1 MNLKKTVATT
11 DGHEWARIIV
21 GRVRH
26 SVRAIC
32 EIAGDGTHGRQR
44 FGLRWQSAATTPL
57 SVRLVTSQS
66 GVALRFPPQS
76 KICGCGASR
85 AGFIRVH
92 SWLTLFL
99 LVLFAPAIRAQNAPH
114 IGYVYP
120 AGGRQGTTFL
130 ITVGGQFP
138 SGITNFAV
146 VMDGDLARAK
156 VVAYD
161 RPLKPMEQQ
170 AMKEELN
177 RYQEKRKSGERL
189 TEMDLTRLEEIKRLL
204 TQFGR
209 RPANPAISEFMTLQL
224 TLATNLAPGDHE
236 IRMRTPGGLSNPL
249 KICVGLLPETT
260 RPDWKA
266 LPKDRGGMDP
276 ALPPPTEATVTL
288 PVTLNGQIV
297 PGGADRYHFW
307 ARQGQQLVI
316 AVEARQL
323 IPYLADAVPG
333 WFEAVLT
340 IYDPKGKTLASEER
354 FRFKPDPVIHFEVP
368 ANGTY
373 TVEIHDSLYRGRED
387 FVYRMTIGELPFVTG
402 IFPPGGKAGEKTS
415 VALTGWNLPE
425 KSLER
430 DNVEAGIT
438 SLKGENFN
446 VVPFAVDDL
455 PECLEQE
462 PNDSRETAQLVTLPV
477 IINGRID
484 HPGDWDVFRFEGRT
498 GDPVVADVD
507 ARRLDSPLDSV
518 IKLTDAAGKQLA
530 FNDDFEDKGS
540 GLNTHHADS
549 YFSTVLPTNGTYY
562 LWLGDAQQKGGP
574 EYSYRLRL
582 SPPQP
587 DFALRVVPSSLNVRA
602 GGSVPLTVYAL
613 RKDGLTNQI
622 TLALDGA
629 PAGFKL
635 TGASVPAGQNQ
646 VQVTLTAPAT
656 EQAEPVSLSLQ
667 GSAAVQGQ
675 MRKRK
680 AVPAEDMM
688 QAFAYRHLV
697 PARELEVAVLKR
709 PPPRATM
716 TILSGS
722 PVRVPPGATA
732 RIEVGLPGARI
743 AERAQFE
750 LSNPPDGITIQSA
763 SPVRDGVEIVLQTD
777 AAKVKPG
784 LKGNLIINGY
794 AARPAETNA
803 AKSKGNNNQ
812 RMPLGAL
819 PAIPFEI
826 IPPP

>member
-1 MNLKKTVATT
+1 M
-11 DGHEWARIIV
+11 
-21 GRVRH
+21 
-26 SVRAIC
+26 
-32 EIAGDGTHGRQR
+32 
-44 FGLRWQSAATTPL
+44 
-57 SVRLVTSQS
+57 
-66 GVALRFPPQS
+66 
-76 KICGCGASR
+76 
-85 AGFIRVH
+85 
-92 SWLTLFL
+92 LFL
-99 LVLFAPAIRAQNAPH
+99 LVLFAPVVRAQNAPH

-120 AGGRQGTTFL
+120 AGGRQGATFL
-130 ITVGGQFP
+130 ATVGGQFP

-156 VVAYD
+156 VVAYN

-177 RYQEKRKSGERL
+177 RFQEKRKSGERL
-189 TEMDLTRLEEIKRLL
+189 TETELARLEQIKRLL
-204 TQFGR
+204 MQFGR

-236 IRMRTPGGLSNPL
+236 IRVRALGGLSNPL
-249 KICVGLLPETT
+249 KFCVGLLPETSK
-260 RPDWKA
+260 PDWKA
-266 LPKDRGGMDP
+266 LPKERGSMDP
-276 ALPPPTEATVTL
+276 ALPPPAEATVTL

-340 IYDPKGKTLASEER
+340 IYDSKGKTLASEER

-368 ANGTY
+368 SNGTY

-402 IFPPGGKAGEKTS
+402 IFPLGGKAGEKTS
-415 VALTGWNLPE
+415 IALTGWNLPE
-425 KSLER
+425 KSLVRE
-430 DNVEAGIT
+430 NAEAGLT
-438 SLKGENFN
+438 SLTGKYFN

-462 PNDSRETAQLVTLPV
+462 PNDSQQTAQSVTLPV
-477 IINGRID
+477 IINGHID

-498 GDPVVADVD
+498 GDPLVADVD

-530 FNDDFEDKGS
+530 FNDDYEDKGS

-562 LWLGDAQQKGGP
+562 LWLGDAQHKGGP

-613 RKDGLTNQI
+613 RKDGFTNQI
-622 TLALDGA
+622 TLVLDNA

-635 TGASVPAGQNQ
+635 TGGSIPAGQSK
-646 VQVTLTAPAT
+646 VQVTLTAPPT
-656 EQAEPVSLSLQ
+656 ERAEPVSLGLQ
-667 GSAAVQGQ
+667 GSAMIQGQ
-675 MRKRK
+675 MQTRK

-697 PARELEVAVLKR
+697 PARGLEVAVLKR
-709 PPPRATM
+709 QNPRATM
-716 TILSGS
+716 TILSGT
-722 PVRVPPGATA
+722 PVRMPPGGTG
-732 RIEVGLPGARI
+732 RIEVGIPGPRI

-750 LSNPPDGITIQSA
+750 LSNPVEGISIQSA

-777 AAKVKPG
+777 ATKVKPG

-794 AARPAETNA
+794 VPRLAETNA
-803 AKSKGNNNQ
+803 AKTKANNNQ
-812 RMPLGAL
+812 RLPLGAL

>member
-1 MNLKKTVATT
+1 VKKVWTMNLTT
-11 DGHEWARIIV
+11 HFASEARNLFRFKGHLAIV
-21 GRVRH
+21 RR
-26 SVRAIC
+26 S
-32 EIAGDGTHGRQR
+32 
-44 FGLRWQSAATTPL
+44 GLKSALLA
-57 SVRLVTSQS
+57 
-66 GVALRFPPQS
+66 
-76 KICGCGASR
+76 ASL
-85 AGFIRVH
+85 A
-92 SWLTLFL
+92 
-99 LVLFAPAIRAQNAPH
+99 FASLAQAQNALH

-120 AGGRQGTTFL
+120 AGGRQGTTIL
-130 ITVGGQFP
+130 VTVGGQFP

-156 VVAYD
+156 VVHYD
-161 RPLKPMEQQ
+161 RPLKPNEQQ
-170 AMKEELN
+170 ALKEELN
-177 RYQEKRKSGERL
+177 KFQEKRKGGERL
-189 TEMDLTRLEEIKRLL
+189 TETDLARLEEIKRLL

-236 IRMRTPGGLSNPL
+236 MRVRTPGGLSNPL
-249 KICVGLLPETT
+249 KFCVGLLPESSK
-260 RPDWKA
+260 PDWKA
-266 LPKDRGGMDP
+266 VPKDRGSMDP

-288 PVTLNGQIV
+288 PVTLNGQIP

-307 ARQGQQLVI
+307 ARQGQQLVL

-340 IYDPKGKTLASEER
+340 IYDSKGKALASEER

-368 ANGTY
+368 SNGTY

-387 FVYRMTIGELPFVTG
+387 FVYRLTLGERPFVTG
-402 IFPPGGKAGEKTS
+402 IFPLGGKAGEKTS

-425 KSLER
+425 TSLER
-430 DNVEAGIT
+430 ENAEAGTT
-438 SLKGENFN
+438 SLNGQFFN
-446 VVPFAVDDL
+446 TVPFAVDTL

-462 PNDSRETAQLVTLPV
+462 PNDSPETAQAVTLPI

-484 HPGDWDVFRFEGRT
+484 HPGDWDVFRFEGKT
-498 GDPVVADVD
+498 GDPLVADVD

-530 FNDDFEDKGS
+530 FNDDYEDKGS

-574 EYSYRLRL
+574 EYGYRLRL

-613 RKDGLTNQI
+613 RKDGFTNQI

-635 TGASVPAGQNQ
+635 TGGSIPAGQKQ
-646 VQVTLTAPAT
+646 VQVTLTAPPT
-656 EQAEPVSLSLQ
+656 ELAEPVSLSLQ
-667 GSAAVQGQ
+667 GSAMIQGQ
-675 MRKRK
+675 VQVRK

-697 PARELEVAVLKR
+697 PAKELEVAVLKR

-722 PVRVPPGATA
+722 PVRMPPGATA
-732 RIEVGLPGARI
+732 RIEVGLPGPRI

-750 LSNPPDGITIQSA
+750 LSNPPEGISIQKA

-794 AARPAETNA
+794 VPRPAETNA
-803 AKSKGNNNQ
+803 AKPKTNNNQ

>member
-1 MNLKKTVATT
+1 MNLATRFASGARNLFRFN
-11 DGHEWARIIV
+11 GHLAIV
-21 GRVRH
+21 RR
-26 SVRAIC
+26 S
-32 EIAGDGTHGRQR
+32 
-44 FGLRWQSAATTPL
+44 GLKSALLAA
-57 SVRLVTSQS
+57 
-66 GVALRFPPQS
+66 ALTF
-76 KICGCGASR
+76 ASL
-85 AGFIRVH
+85 AQ
-92 SWLTLFL
+92 
-99 LVLFAPAIRAQNAPH
+99 AQNAPH

-120 AGGRQGTTFL
+120 AGGRQGATFL
-130 ITVGGQFP
+130 VTVGGQFP
-138 SGITNFAV
+138 SGFTNFAV
-146 VMDGDLARAK
+146 VMDGNLAHAK

-177 RYQEKRKSGERL
+177 RFQEKRKSGERL
-189 TEMDLTRLEEIKRLL
+189 TEAELARLEQIKRLL

-224 TLATNLAPGDHE
+224 TLATNAAPGDHE
-236 IRMRTPGGLSNPL
+236 IRVRTSGGLSNPL
-249 KICVGLLPETT
+249 KFCVGLLPETT
-260 RPDWKA
+260 KPDWKA
-266 LPKDRGGMDP
+266 LPKERGSMDP
-276 ALPPPTEATVTL
+276 AMPPPTEATVKL
-288 PVTLNGQIV
+288 PATLNGQIL

-307 ARQGQQLVI
+307 ARQGQQLII
-316 AVEARQL
+316 AVEARRL

-333 WFEAVLT
+333 WFEA
-340 IYDPKGKTLASEER
+340 TLAILDSTGKEVASAERYR
-354 FRFKPDPVIHFEVP
+354 FRPDPVIHFEVP
-368 ANGTY
+368 TNGTY

-387 FVYRMTIGELPFVTG
+387 FIYRLTMGELPFVTG
-402 IFPPGGKAGEKTS
+402 IFPLGGKAGEKTS
-415 VALTGWNLPE
+415 IALTGWNLPE

-430 DNVEAGIT
+430 DNAEAGIT
-438 SLKGENFN
+438 SLAGKFFN
-446 VVPFAVDDL
+446 AVPFAVDDL

-462 PNDSRETAQLVTLPV
+462 PNDSRETAQVVTTPV

-498 GDPVVADVD
+498 GDPVVAEVY

-530 FNDDFEDKGS
+530 FNDDYEDKGS

-562 LWLGDAQQKGGP
+562 LWLGDAQHKGGP

-587 DFALRVVPSSLNVRA
+587 DFALRVAPSSLNIRT

-613 RKDGLTNQI
+613 RKDGFTNQI
-622 TLALDGA
+622 SLILDDA

-635 TGASVPAGQNQ
+635 NGDSIPAGQNQ
-646 VQVTLTAPAT
+646 VQVTLTAPPTAL
-656 EQAEPVSLSLQ
+656 AEPVSLGLQ
-667 GSAAVQGQ
+667 GYAVVQGQ
-675 MRKRK
+675 VRRRK

-697 PARELEVAVLKR
+697 PAQELEVAVLKR
-709 PPPRATM
+709 QNPRSAM
-716 TILSGS
+716 KILSGT
-722 PVRVPPGATA
+722 PVRTPPGGSA
-732 RIEVGLPGARI
+732 RIEVGLPGPRI

-750 LSNPPDGITIQSA
+750 LSNPPEGITIQNT
-763 SPVRDGVEIVLQTD
+763 SPTRDGVEIVLQTD

-794 AARPAETNA
+794 VPRPVETNA
-803 AKSKGNNNQ
+803 AKPKGNNNQ

>member
-1 MNLKKTVATT
+1 M
-11 DGHEWARIIV
+11 I
-21 GRVRH
+21 
-26 SVRAIC
+26 
-32 EIAGDGTHGRQR
+32 
-44 FGLRWQSAATTPL
+44 
-57 SVRLVTSQS
+57 
-66 GVALRFPPQS
+66 
-76 KICGCGASR
+76 
-85 AGFIRVH
+85 
-92 SWLTLFL
+92 L
-99 LVLFAPAIRAQNAPH
+99 LAFAFTARAQNAPH

-120 AGGRQGTTFL
+120 AGGRQGTTFQV
-130 ITVGGQFP
+130 TVGGQFP

-146 VMDGDLARAK
+146 VMDGNLARAK
-156 VVAYD
+156 VVHYD
-161 RPLKPMEQQ
+161 RPLKPNEQQ
-170 AMKEELN
+170 ALKEELN
-177 RYQEKRKSGERL
+177 KFQEKRKGGERL
-189 TEMDLTRLEEIKRLL
+189 TETDLARLEEIKRLL

-209 RPANPAISEFMTLQL
+209 RPANPAISEFMTLQI
-224 TLATNLAPGDHE
+224 TLATNVVPGDHE
-236 IRMRTPGGLSNPL
+236 IRARTLGGLSNPL
-249 KICVGLLPETT
+249 KFCVGLLPEITK
-260 RPDWKA
+260 PDWKA
-266 LPKDRGGMDP
+266 VPRERGSMDP
-276 ALPPPTEATVTL
+276 AMPPPTEATVTL
-288 PVTLNGQIV
+288 PVTINGQIL

-307 ARQGQQLVI
+307 ARQGQQLVM

-340 IYDPKGKTLASEER
+340 IYDSKGKELASEER

-368 ANGTY
+368 SNGTY

-387 FVYRMTIGELPFVTG
+387 FVYRLTMGELPFVTG
-402 IFPPGGKAGEKTS
+402 IFPLGGKAGEKTS
-415 VALTGWNLPE
+415 IALTGWNLPE
-425 KSLER
+425 TSLER
-430 DNVEAGIT
+430 DNAEAGIT
-438 SLKGENFN
+438 SLNGKFFN
-446 VVPFAVDDL
+446 TVPFAVDTL

-462 PNDSRETAQLVTLPV
+462 PNNSRETAQAVTLP
-477 IINGRID
+477 IIVNGRID

-530 FNDDFEDKGS
+530 FNDDYEDKGS

-562 LWLGDAQQKGGP
+562 LWLGDAQRKGGP

-613 RKDGLTNQI
+613 RKDGFTNQI
-622 TLALDGA
+622 FLVLDDA
-629 PAGFKL
+629 PEGFKL
-635 TGASVPAGQNQ
+635 TGDSIPAGQNQ
-646 VQVTLTAPAT
+646 VQVTLTAPPTAL
-656 EQAEPVSLSLQ
+656 AEPVSLSLQ
-667 GSAAVQGQ
+667 GSAVVQGQ
-675 MRKRK
+675 VRTRK

-697 PARELEVAVLKR
+697 PAKEQEVAVLKR
-709 PPPRATM
+709 PNPRATM
-716 TILSGS
+716 TILSGT

-732 RIEVGLPGARI
+732 RIEVGLPGPRI

-750 LSNPPDGITIQSA
+750 LSSPPEGISIQSA

-794 AARPAETNA
+794 VPRPAETNA
-803 AKSKGNNNQ
+803 AKMKGNNQ
-812 RMPLGAL
+812 RMSLGAL

-826 IPPP
+826 ITP

>member
-1 MNLKKTVATT
+1 
-11 DGHEWARIIV
+11 V
-21 GRVRH
+21 GAHGVTRPTHKVS
-26 SVRAIC
+26 SV
-32 EIAGDGTHGRQR
+32 
-44 FGLRWQSAATTPL
+44 
-57 SVRLVTSQS
+57 V
-66 GVALRFPPQS
+66 
-76 KICGCGASR
+76 
-85 AGFIRVH
+85 IRVYP
-92 SWLTLFL
+92 WLMLFL
-99 LVLFAPAIRAQNAPH
+99 FVLFAPAIRAQNAPH

-120 AGGRQGTTFL
+120 AGGRQGTTFQV
-130 ITVGGQFP
+130 TVGGQFP
-138 SGITNFAV
+138 SGTTNFAV
-146 VMDGDLARAK
+146 VIDGDLERAK
-156 VVAYD
+156 VIGYD

-170 AMKEELN
+170 ALKEELDQF
-177 RYQEKRKSGERL
+177 QEKRKSGERL
-189 TEMDLTRLEEIKRLL
+189 TGADLARLEEIKRLL

-236 IRMRTPGGLSNPL
+236 MRVRTPGGLSNPL
-249 KICVGLLPETT
+249 KFCVGLLPETSK
-260 RPDWKA
+260 PDWKA
-266 LPKDRGGMDP
+266 VPKDRNSMDP
-276 ALPPPTEATVTL
+276 MLPPPTDATVTL
-288 PVTLNGQIV
+288 PVTINGQIL

-307 ARQGQQLVI
+307 ARQGQQLVL

-333 WFEAVLT
+333 WCEAVLT
-340 IYDPKGKTLASEER
+340 IYDSKGKELASEER

-368 ANGTY
+368 SNGTY

-387 FVYRMTIGELPFVTG
+387 FVYRLTIGELPFVTG
-402 IFPPGGKAGEKTS
+402 IFPLGGKAGEKS
-415 VALTGWNLPE
+415 SIVLTGWNLPE
-425 KSLER
+425 TSLER
-430 DNVEAGIT
+430 NNAEAGVIALT
-438 SLKGENFN
+438 GKFFN
-446 VVPFAVDDL
+446 AAPFAVDNL

-462 PNDSRETAQLVTLPV
+462 PNDSQETAQPVTLPI

-498 GDPVVADVD
+498 GEPLVADVD

-518 IKLTDAAGKQLA
+518 IKLTAAAGKQLA
-530 FNDDFEDKGS
+530 FNDDYEDKGS

-562 LWLGDAQQKGGP
+562 LWLGDAQHKGGP

-587 DFALRVVPSSLNVRA
+587 DFALRVVPSSLNVRVS
-602 GGSVPLTVYAL
+602 GSVPLTVYAL
-613 RKDGLTNQI
+613 RKDGFTNQI

-629 PAGFKL
+629 PEGFKL
-635 TGASVPAGQNQ
+635 TGGSIPAGQKQ
-646 VQVTLTAPAT
+646 VQVTLTAPST
-656 EQAEPVSLSLQ
+656 ELAEPVSLSLQ
-667 GSAAVQGQ
+667 GSALIQGQ
-675 MRKRK
+675 TQRRK

-709 PPPRATM
+709 QNPRATM
-716 TILSGS
+716 TILSGT

-732 RIEVGLPGARI
+732 RIEVGLPGPRI

-750 LSNPPDGITIQSA
+750 LSNPPEGITIQSA

-794 AARPAETNA
+794 VPRPAETNA
-803 AKSKGNNNQ
+803 AKTKATNNQ

-826 IPPP
+826 IPLP

>member
-1 MNLKKTVATT
+1 
-11 DGHEWARIIV
+11 
-21 GRVRH
+21 
-26 SVRAIC
+26 
-32 EIAGDGTHGRQR
+32 
-44 FGLRWQSAATTPL
+44 
-57 SVRLVTSQS
+57 
-66 GVALRFPPQS
+66 VALRFPPQS

-92 SWLTLFL
+92 PWLVLFL

-120 AGGRQGTTFL
+120 AGGRQSATFL
-130 ITVGGQFP
+130 VTVGGQFP
-138 SGITNFAV
+138 SGFTNFAV
-146 VMDGDLARAK
+146 VMDGDLMRAK

-177 RYQEKRKSGERL
+177 KYQEKRKNGERL
-189 TEMDLTRLEEIKRLL
+189 TETELVRLEQIKRLL
-204 TQFGR
+204 MQFGR

-224 TLATNLAPGDHE
+224 NLATNIAPGDHE
-236 IRMRTPGGLSNPL
+236 IRVRTPGGLSNPL
-249 KICVGLLPETT
+249 KFCVGLLPETSM
-260 RPDWKA
+260 PDWKA
-266 LPKDRGGMDP
+266 LPKERGSMDP
-276 ALPPPTEATVTL
+276 ALPPPAEATVTL

-307 ARQGQQLVI
+307 ARQGQQLVV

-368 ANGTY
+368 SNGTY

-402 IFPPGGKAGEKTS
+402 IFPLGGKMGEKTS
-415 VALTGWNLPE
+415 IALTGWNLPE

-430 DNVEAGIT
+430 ENAEAGIT
-438 SLKGENFN
+438 SLNGKYFN
-446 VVPFAVDDL
+446 VVPFAVDTL

-462 PNDSRETAQLVTLPV
+462 PNDSPETAQPVTLPV

-562 LWLGDAQQKGGP
+562 LWLGDAQHKGGP

-613 RKDGLTNQI
+613 RKDGFTNQI
-622 TLALDGA
+622 TLVLDGA
-629 PAGFKL
+629 PDGFKL
-635 TGASVPAGQNQ
+635 IGGSIPAGQSK
-646 VQVTLTAPAT
+646 VQVTLTAPPT
-656 EQAEPVSLSLQ
+656 ERAEPVSLSLQ
-667 GSAAVQGQ
+667 GSAMIQGQ
-675 MRKRK
+675 MRMRK

-697 PARELEVAVLKR
+697 PAKELEVVVLKR

-716 TILSGS
+716 TVLSGS
-722 PVRVPPGATA
+722 PVRMPPGATA
-732 RIEVGLPGARI
+732 RIEVGLPGPRI

-750 LSNPPDGITIQSA
+750 LSNPPEGITIQSA

-794 AARPAETNA
+794 VPRPAETNA
-803 AKSKGNNNQ
+803 AKPKANNNQ
-812 RMPLGAL
+812 RIPLGSL

-826 IPPP
+826 IPLP

>member
-1 MNLKKTVATT
+1 ML
-11 DGHEWARIIV
+11 
-21 GRVRH
+21 
-26 SVRAIC
+26 
-32 EIAGDGTHGRQR
+32 
-44 FGLRWQSAATTPL
+44 
-57 SVRLVTSQS
+57 
-66 GVALRFPPQS
+66 
-76 KICGCGASR
+76 
-85 AGFIRVH
+85 
-92 SWLTLFL
+92 
-99 LVLFAPAIRAQNAPH
+99 APAAQAQNAPH

-130 ITVGGQFP
+130 VTVGGQFP
-138 SGITNFAV
+138 SGFTNFAV
-146 VMDGDLARAK
+146 VMDGNLAHAK

-161 RPLKPMEQQ
+161 RPLKPNEQQ

-177 RYQEKRKSGERL
+177 KFQEKRKNGERL
-189 TEMDLTRLEEIKRLL
+189 TETDLARLEEIKRLL

-236 IRMRTPGGLSNPL
+236 MRVRTPGGLSNPL
-249 KICVGLLPETT
+249 KFCVGLLPETSK
-260 RPDWKA
+260 PDWKA
-266 LPKDRGGMDP
+266 VPKERGSMDP
-276 ALPPPTEATVTL
+276 AMPPPTEATVTL
-288 PVTLNGQIV
+288 PVTINGQIL

-307 ARQGQQLVI
+307 ARQGQQLVL

-340 IYDPKGKTLASEER
+340 IYDSKGKELASEER

-368 ANGTY
+368 SNGTY

-387 FVYRMTIGELPFVTG
+387 FVYRLTIGELPFVTG
-402 IFPPGGKAGEKTS
+402 IFPLGGKAGEKTS

-425 KSLER
+425 TSLEH
-430 DNVEAGIT
+430 DNTETGIT
-438 SLKGENFN
+438 SLTGKFFN
-446 VVPFAVDDL
+446 TVPFAVDDL
-455 PECLEQE
+455 PECLEQK
-462 PNDSRETAQLVTLPV
+462 PNDSPETAQAVTLPV
-477 IINGRID
+477 IINGRIY

-498 GDPVVADVD
+498 GDPLVADVD

-518 IKLTDAAGKQLA
+518 IKLTDAAGRQLA
-530 FNDDFEDKGS
+530 FNDDYEDKGS

-549 YFSTVLPTNGTYY
+549 YLSTVLPTNGTYY
-562 LWLGDAQQKGGP
+562 LWLGDAQRKGGP

-587 DFALRVVPSSLNVRA
+587 DFALRIVPSSLNVRA
-602 GGSVPLTVYAL
+602 SGSVPLTVYAL
-613 RKDGLTNQI
+613 RKDGFTNQI

-629 PAGFKL
+629 PDGFKL
-635 TGASVPAGQNQ
+635 TGGSIPAGQKQ
-646 VQVTLTAPAT
+646 VQVTLTAPPT
-656 EQAEPVSLSLQ
+656 EMAVPVSLSLQ
-667 GSAAVQGQ
+667 GSALIQGQ
-675 MRKRK
+675 AQVRK

-697 PARELEVAVLKR
+697 PAKELEVAVLKR

-716 TILSGS
+716 TILSGT

-732 RIEVGLPGARI
+732 RIEVGLPGPRI

-750 LSNPPDGITIQSA
+750 LSNPLEGITIQNT
-763 SPVRDGVEIVLQTD
+763 SPTRDGVEIVLQTD

-794 AARPAETNA
+794 VPRPAETNA
-803 AKSKGNNNQ
+803 AKPKANSNQ
-812 RMPLGAL
+812 RLPLGAL